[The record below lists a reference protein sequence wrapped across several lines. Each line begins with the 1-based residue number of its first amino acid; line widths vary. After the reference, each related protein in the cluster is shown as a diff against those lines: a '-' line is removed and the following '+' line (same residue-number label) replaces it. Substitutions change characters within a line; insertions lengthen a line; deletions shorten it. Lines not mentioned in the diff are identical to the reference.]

1 MDLVATVRSRGY
13 LICHMYTFGGF
24 ARAPPFPPPRPENNP
39 ALRLLAFRLT
49 THAAMVG
56 SAFSSPSA
64 RGAAAAFSFLFAA
77 PTSNA
82 PGLMATVFVVLLVL

>member
-24 ARAPPFPPPRPENNP
+24 ARAPPPPHPENNP

-82 PGLMATVFVVLLVL
+82 PGLMATVLVVLLVL